1 MVITRRPQSLH
12 RHFVELRH
20 LVFTWHSP
28 SAVSSPALQQLLPKP
43 AAFINLQQINRS
55 VLWLEPRQFI
65 QRLPPALS
73 CLVRQSSDQ
82 IEADVSNACLTQNRH
97 GPVNICA
104 PMHPSRS
111 HYFFFL
117 KRFHPKSYPV

>member
-1 MVITRRPQSLH
+1 S
-12 RHFVELRH
+12 HFVELRH
-20 LVFTWHSP
+20 FVFAWHGSG
-28 SAVSSPALQQLLPKP
+28 AVSSPALQQLLPKS

-65 QRLPPALS
+65 QRLPPAFS

-82 IEADVSNACLTQNRH
+82 IEADVSNPRLAQNRH
-97 GPVNICA
+97 GPVNIRS

-111 HYFFFL
+111 HQFFVR
-117 KRFHPKSYPV
+117 KRL